1 MGSKWL
7 LCLLWPQALLSAIL
21 IVYLF
26 VETKKALQ
34 TVQHMTFYP
43 YTANG
48 HHEKLLD
55 GIWKHAGT
63 LTV

>member
-7 LCLLWPQALLSAIL
+7 LCLLWPQTLLNAIL

-26 VETKKALQ
+26 VETKKGFTTL
-34 TVQHMTFYP
+34 YP

-55 GIWKHAGT
+55 GI
-63 LTV
+63 

>member
-1 MGSKWL
+1 MGSKWV
-7 LCLLWPQALLSAIL
+7 LCLLWPQALLNAIL

-34 TVQHMTFYP
+34 TVQHTTLYP

-55 GIWKHAGT
+55 GI
-63 LTV
+63 